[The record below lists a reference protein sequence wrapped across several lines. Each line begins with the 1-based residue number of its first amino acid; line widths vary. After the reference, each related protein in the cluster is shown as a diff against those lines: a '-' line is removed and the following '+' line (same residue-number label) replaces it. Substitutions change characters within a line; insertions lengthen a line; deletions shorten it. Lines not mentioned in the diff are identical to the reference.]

1 MKGRVLIRVEDE
13 YGEALELC
21 RHSDG
26 EFTVTVSVDDDSDSC
41 GMILTAA
48 NAVRLR
54 DAITEAIGGDTL

>member
-26 EFTVTVSVDDDSDSC
+26 EFTLTAPADDGD
-41 GMILTAA
+41 GVILTQA

-54 DAITEAIGGDTL
+54 DAITEAIGGDRL